1 MFNQKNSEYFSMI
14 SGVTCRLLLKKIEGC
29 DDLFIFYFG
38 RWMCATLVSDFEKCL
53 RAPVSQL
60 RQWRLKAVCTFLA
73 VCHFTALSRA
83 LLPQLNLFYHV
94 SLSFLCTSKAAASL
108 WFLVTYNA
116 LKSEWNPQGLEYRLQ
131 AVCGGGDWPLVEKL
145 IINCCAQ
152 HSGCRKECDSFVGK
166 KALFNV
172 KQSISLLVKAYSG
185 LLLVYKWIIW
195 TSLKSIV
202 YLNDLR

>member
-1 MFNQKNSEYFSMI
+1 MI
-14 SGVTCRLLLKKIEGC
+14 SGVTWRLLLNKLSC

-83 LLPQLNLFYHV
+83 LLPQLNLFLSCVPLFFMYIQGCSFPLV
-94 SLSFLCTSKAAASL
+94 SGGLSE
-108 WFLVTYNA
+108 WM
-116 LKSEWNPQGLEYRLQ
+116 KSEWSPQGLRLQ
-131 AVCGGGDWPLVEKL
+131 AVCGGDWPLVEKL
-145 IINCCAQ
+145 IINYCAQ
-152 HSGCRKECDSFVGK
+152 HSGCRKGCDSFVGK
-166 KALFNV
+166 KAFFYV
-172 KQSISLLVKAYSG
+172 KQSISSLVNAYSG

-195 TSLKSIV
+195 TSLKNTI